1 MMDETRAYYTEWSKS
16 ERVKQIPYFNK
27 HIWKLERWYWGTYVQ
42 GSNRDTDIE
51 NRLIDRGGWEG
62 KGGTNGERSMET
74 YTQRGKRE
82 GGD

>member
-1 MMDETRAYYTEWSKS
+1 M
-16 ERVKQIPYFNK
+16 
-27 HIWKLERWYWGTYVQ
+27 Q